1 MSNITSTNY
10 LTDILQSAGVH
21 ISFLKT
27 KKPPSWPPLSQNFDS
42 ATTSKVRDGQG
53 LSKLFRHK
61 KLSWSRL
68 IRASSS
74 TLSQYVHWLPSILF
88 LVFIE

>member
-1 MSNITSTNY
+1 MSNITRTNY
-10 LTDILQSAGVH
+10 LTNILQSANVH

-27 KKPPSWPPLSQNFDS
+27 KKPPSWPPLS
-42 ATTSKVRDGQG
+42 QG